1 MIVQVN
7 AKYYAIQMLA
17 QLGAGPKSFLKAD
30 MNQPP
35 PPPPPAPPPHAI
47 KTLADC
53 AAKAKTCKMAN
64 YISFS
69 VKNADCSW
77 YTKCNVTTG
86 IGNPTG
92 DYESEAIR
100 PSIGGQHPVCCGVTT
115 PGGDCSKAG
124 SGSWA
129 AAGGHPAPPPG
140 PPVFALPY
148 IVHDQDNARG
158 MLIIA
163 KTEAGADVTLT
174 SAPNGTTALVLEGVG
189 EEPGFNP
196 PVEKVVGPDGKLPVG
211 PYVPSLSHTL
221 MGCSCTHTQGETQSN
236 FP

>member
-1 MIVQVN
+1 M
-7 AKYYAIQMLA
+7 
-17 QLGAGPKSFLKAD
+17 
-30 MNQPP
+30 
-35 PPPPPAPPPHAI
+35 
-47 KTLADC
+47 
-53 AAKAKTCKMAN
+53 
-64 YISFS
+64 
-69 VKNADCSW
+69 
-77 YTKCNVTTG
+77 
-86 IGNPTG
+86 
-92 DYESEAIR
+92 
-100 PSIGGQHPVCCGVTT
+100 
-115 PGGDCSKAG
+115 
-124 SGSWA
+124 
-129 AAGGHPAPPPG
+129 
-140 PPVFALPY
+140 FALPY